1 MQHPT
6 AAPVGLAPDVP
17 SLLAACGIT
26 GVEAAFA
33 SNGYSGARV
42 TAIEHE
48 GTRYLLKRVRYA
60 DDWIM
65 QVVGD
70 RACREAHF
78 AVSPFVARLPAHVR
92 APTLGAAR
100 DGDGFALLMQD
111 ITPLLLPD
119 DGLLAQS
126 TVDTVLRA
134 LAEMHAAFWDD
145 DSDAGFDLSL
155 TQQRI
160 RMTGPAVGDMLLTRG
175 IDIGFS
181 RGWQRFDAL
190 APPNVA
196 AVIRR
201 LLGDPAPIL
210 DLLSKLP
217 STLLHG
223 DAKFGNMG
231 VDGDDLWLF
240 DWAIVLRAPV
250 AFELAWLLAVNSSR
264 LPCSLDETLERYRAH
279 LERALGAARYAAA
292 DWPAQQAATML
303 VGLMLYGWGKALDA
317 DAGRPQELSWWCAG
331 ADAAIRRFGW

>member
-1 MQHPT
+1 MARSL
-6 AAPVGLAPDVP
+6 AACAPDVA
-17 SLLAACGIT
+17 SLLAAH
-26 GVEAAFA
+26 GVSGSEVACA
-33 SNGYSGARV
+33 SNGYSGARI
-42 TAIEHE
+42 TAIECE
-48 GTRYLLKRVRYA
+48 GNRYLLKRVRYT

-70 RACREAHF
+70 RECREAHF
-78 AVSPFVARLPAHVR
+78 AVSPLVARMPAHVR
-92 APTLGAAR
+92 VPTLGAAR
-100 DGDGFALLMQD
+100 DGDGFALLMGD
-111 ITPLLLPD
+111 ITPLLLPEE
-119 DGLLAQS
+119 GILTA
-126 TVDTVLRA
+126 DTVGRVLAA

-155 TQQRI
+155 TAQRI
-160 RMTGPAVGDMLLTRG
+160 RMTGPSVGEMLLARG

-190 APPNVA
+190 APSGVA
-196 AVIRR
+196 PVVRR
-201 LLGDPAPIL
+201 LLDDPAPIL
-210 DLLSKLP
+210 DALSKLP

-250 AFELAWLLAVNSSR
+250 AFELAWFLAVNSSR
-264 LPCSLDETLERYRAH
+264 LPWSLDETMERYRAH
-279 LERALGAARYAAA
+279 LEHALGAARYAVA

-303 VGLMLYGWGKALDA
+303 IGLMLYGWGKALDA
-317 DAGRPQELSWWCAG
+317 DDGRPQELAWWCEG